1 MKHILFL
8 ALLITTNAMAID
20 FNKVTGAFAEAEKFV
35 EAEAKSDLTYG
46 SFDPEKATTR
56 APASVE
62 TEAQKGTWGNEMTG
76 TFEYQN
82 N

>member
-1 MKHILFL
+1 MKHFLFL
-8 ALLITTNAMAID
+8 ALLISTNAMAID
-20 FNKVTGAFAEAEKFV
+20 FNKVTGTFAETENSASTE
-35 EAEAKSDLTYG
+35 EKSDLAYG
-46 SFDPEKATTR
+46 SFAPQEDATR

-62 TEAQKGTWGNEMTG
+62 QETTEGTWVNEMTG